1 MNLTVQNKKRL
12 LLSITSVFLFIFLI
26 WVLVPTATYSSIPG
40 YYSNK
45 YNDIAQELLSDHCS
59 TPHPG
64 KPLVQYA
71 VMIDAGSSGSRVHVY
86 KFNYCKE
93 EPELEN
99 EVFHMLEPGLSSFA
113 DDAEGAADSLEEL
126 LQIAVDSVP
135 KSMQHCTPIAVK
147 ATAGLRLLGAEKSDR
162 ILQAVRSRLQ
172 DKYPFPIADI
182 EIMDGKDE
190 GVYAWITV
198 NYLLGNLKAS
208 ERSKSAATFDLGG
221 ASTQIV
227 FEPEFALDMEHML
240 PGDHVYELDYA
251 HQKYNLYQHSYLGYG
266 LKEARKLI
274 KSQVI
279 ETWKEEALATGKVY
293 HPCLPQDHKETIKWT
308 SESVTKNVE
317 LIGTGAGHAACR
329 GVIEKVFAKEKEC
342 PLAPCAFDG
351 VYQPPLTETFGD
363 RDLYVFS
370 FFYDLTQPLGMPLQF
385 TVREFGELANR
396 VCSGD
401 PEAFRHVPDALSI
414 LKHSPEYCLDL
425 TYTHALLRIGYD
437 VPPERLVRTA
447 KKIRDAETGWCL
459 GASIAMIDDNQL
471 CKRN

>member
-1 MNLTVQNKKRL
+1 MPIHPILVALLIRVNKVSPKRSIYKTRKTKKKTCYTVAQQN
-12 LLSITSVFLFIFLI
+12 
-26 WVLVPTATYSSIPG
+26 
-40 YYSNK
+40 
-45 YNDIAQELLSDHCS
+45 ELSDHCS

-99 EVFHMLEPGLSSFA
+99 EVFEMMEPGLSSYKDPEA
-113 DDAEGAADSLEEL
+113 AADSLEQL
-126 LQIAVDSVP
+126 LQVAVENVP
-135 KSMQHCTPIAVK
+135 QVMQHCTPIAVK
-147 ATAGLRLLGAEKSDR
+147 ATAGLRLLGTEQSGA
-162 ILQAVRSRLQ
+162 ILQAVRKRLQ
-172 DKYPFPIADI
+172 EKYPFPIAGGEKGV

-198 NYLLGNLKAS
+198 NYLLGNLKNGA
-208 ERSKSAATFDLGG
+208 KSTSATFDLGG

-227 FEPEFALDMEHML
+227 FEPEFSIDTEKML
-240 PGDHVYELDYA
+240 PGDHQYQLDYA
-251 HQKYNLYQHSYLGYG
+251 HHQYNLYQHSYLGFG
-266 LKEARKLI
+266 LKEARKRI
-274 KSQVI
+274 KNQVI
-279 ETWKEEALATGKVY
+279 KTWQSDDEEPPRKVY
-293 HPCLPQDHKETIKWT
+293 HPCLPNGHKETIQWQ
-308 SESVTKNVE
+308 SETVTKNID

-329 GVIEKVFAKEKEC
+329 GVIEKVFEKEKAC
-342 PLAPCAFDG
+342 PLNPCAFDG
-351 VYQPPLTETFGD
+351 IYQPPLTETFGD

-370 FFYDLTQPLGMPLQF
+370 FFYDLTQPLGMPMEF
-385 TVREFGELANR
+385 SVREFGELANR

-401 PEAFRHVPDALSI
+401 PEVFRHVPNALHVI
-414 LKHSPEYCLDL
+414 KNSPDYCLDL

-471 CKRN
+471 CRRN

>member
-1 MNLTVQNKKRL
+1 VQE
-12 LLSITSVFLFIFLI
+12 S
-26 WVLVPTATYSSIPG
+26 
-40 YYSNK
+40 
-45 YNDIAQELLSDHCS
+45 LSDHCS
-59 TPHPG
+59 VPYPG

-86 KFNYCKE
+86 KFNYCKQ

-99 EVFHMLEPGLSSFA
+99 EVFHMLEPGLSSFDNDTEA
-113 DDAEGAADSLEEL
+113 AADSLEDL
-126 LQIAVDSVP
+126 LQIALESVP
-135 KSMQHCTPIAVK
+135 QDMQHCTPIAVK

-162 ILQAVRSRLQ
+162 ILSAVRKRLE
-172 DKYPFPIADI
+172 DKYPFPVSAV

-198 NYLLGNLKAS
+198 NYLLGNLKPS
-208 ERSKSAATFDLGG
+208 ERGKSAATFDLGG

-227 FEPEFALDMEHML
+227 FEPEFAVESQQML
-240 PGDHVYELDYA
+240 PGDHLYELDYG
-251 HQKYNLYQHSYLGYG
+251 HERYNLYQHSYLGFG
-266 LKEARKLI
+266 LKEARKRI
-274 KSQVI
+274 KTQVI
-279 ETWKEEALATGKVY
+279 NAWQAEAFSTGRIY
-293 HPCLPQDHKETIKWT
+293 HPCLPDNYTETIRWT
-308 SESVTKNVE
+308 SNSVTKYVQ

-329 GVIEKVFAKEKEC
+329 AVIEKVFGKEKNC
-342 PLAPCAFDG
+342 PLDPCAFDG
-351 VYQPPLTETFGD
+351 VYQPSLTDTFGD

-385 TVREFGELANR
+385 SVREFGELANR

-401 PEAFRHVPDALSI
+401 PEVFRHVPNALSV
-414 LKHSPEYCLDL
+414 LKSSPDYCLDL

-459 GASIAMIDDNQL
+459 GASIAMIDNNSL
-471 CKRN
+471 CKRY